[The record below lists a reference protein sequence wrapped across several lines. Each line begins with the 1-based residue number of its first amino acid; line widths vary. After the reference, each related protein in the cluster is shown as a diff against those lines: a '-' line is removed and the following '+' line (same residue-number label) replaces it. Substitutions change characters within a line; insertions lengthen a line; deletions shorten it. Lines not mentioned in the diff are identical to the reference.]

1 MKESKR
7 LRRMQGGRICAKGEV
22 WTQTK
27 ILSPNI
33 FCKNSLMLR
42 SSVTFKPTCSNCFEI
57 TLITIVFDSR
67 VQYSW
72 LISFIVALVTFEKL
86 FWIMSSHVHFQICDV
101 RCWKDAVVAFVEVRS
116 NIFPGHFI
124 VLITEIVILIELWHI
139 VLWSKLVRLW
149 SITYFSSKYE
159 SDQTA
164 TPPLAPQ

>member
-1 MKESKR
+1 MRSVFLQSNTKKFTKNSHRITASQNNCDFKTSSTESLRNFCSMKESKR

-72 LISFIVALVTFEKL
+72 LISFIVALVTFEEL
-86 FWIMSSHVHFQICDV
+86 FWSMSSHVHIQILC
-101 RCWKDAVVAFVEVRS
+101 F
-116 NIFPGHFI
+116 
-124 VLITEIVILIELWHI
+124 
-139 VLWSKLVRLW
+139 
-149 SITYFSSKYE
+149 E
-159 SDQTA
+159 SM
-164 TPPLAPQ
+164 